1 MEQAE
6 QVLFLAW
13 QSLANH
19 RAALARS
26 ALAARVFECD
36 ARVMHVLIADE
47 FLTVTVGEGEWDDN
61 GLRETVSATI
71 DAFFE
76 ANPCGSVVREEPEEM
91 SPSAASEVDSEI
103 VQEIKM
109 LLEKHIKPFVQADGG
124 DVEFAGYQE
133 GVVSLRMVGACA
145 SCPSST
151 VTAKFMIRNL
161 LHHYI
166 PEVTDVES
174 LDEPEVGE
182 DWIG

>member
-1 MEQAE
+1 
-6 QVLFLAW
+6 
-13 QSLANH
+13 
-19 RAALARS
+19 
-26 ALAARVFECD
+26 
-36 ARVMHVLIADE
+36 
-47 FLTVTVGEGEWDDN
+47 
-61 GLRETVSATI
+61 
-71 DAFFE
+71 
-76 ANPCGSVVREEPEEM
+76 M